1 MPQTDKFLSY
11 IGISKKAGRIVT
23 GTELTCEAIR
33 NGKIKLAILASDASA
48 NTEKRLRNCCEY
60 YGVRFAKCGFT
71 AETLGRAVGS
81 RGSVAS
87 VGLTDEGL
95 AEAAVKSIQKQ

>member
-11 IGISKKAGRIVT
+11 IGISKKAGRTVT

-33 NGKIKLAILASDASA
+33 NGKIRLAVLASDASA

-60 YGVRFAKCGFT
+60 YGVRFVKCAYGSDL
-71 AETLGRAVGS
+71 LGKAVGS
-81 RGSVAS
+81 RGRVAS

-95 AEAAVKSIQKQ
+95 AEAAIKSLQKQ